1 MLSADV
7 EHKLGN
13 LLFQILSG
21 EKRVEESRHSLS
33 RHSDFEVSCAFKKV
47 DRIGMGFIS
56 SSDLKCFLE
65 NNRVPCSSEEA
76 YLIIRQYDSNSD
88 GRWAISEFR
97 NLAVPNSLPS
107 SADSHGN
114 FSKLSLDAEFL
125 LIKLLEIELQLQR
138 SLEILRKDLAALTD
152 FNIMDGFR
160 CLDKRNQAHIDEGAL
175 YLFLRRNGFPVCE
188 MEMQHIL
195 SRIDRD
201 KDGIISYVEFVDALL
216 PNQPHT
222 RETSPSKSF
231 RTSSPLK
238 AANRDYSPDRE
249 IIVRNYSPLKLSP
262 HRASSP
268 LRSPIIYSNRDNAQ
282 IMYSPSMKDVNI
294 SIQERSSGSY
304 APLNKSRNFSP
315 VKGNI
320 FSANSSLYL
329 DNTAS
334 QKRPVGEKEIIECFK
349 EEISISCEL
358 EDLKTELSL
367 KPDFNLI
374 DAFRMFDIMD
384 RGAVDLSSIEDFLN
398 EFPLKIDRDQIY
410 LLIRHYSH
418 KQDNFLRFSD
428 FSEIFTPSQEE
439 YARLLKNRNAFNF
452 SHIQRRR
459 VFSSDTL
466 ALFLDLL
473 KGIVNSEIESERHR
487 QRISRISNFRVQEV
501 FVAIDKDGDGFITVD
516 EFRKVLDENQI
527 SPNTKDLKNLMQ
539 KYDKNKDGRVSLT
552 EFIQEITP
560 KSSRIY

>member
-1 MLSADV
+1 
-7 EHKLGN
+7 
-13 LLFQILSG
+13 
-21 EKRVEESRHSLS
+21 
-33 RHSDFEVSCAFKKV
+33 
-47 DRIGMGFIS
+47 
-56 SSDLKCFLE
+56 
-65 NNRVPCSSEEA
+65 
-76 YLIIRQYDSNSD
+76 
-88 GRWAISEFR
+88 
-97 NLAVPNSLPS
+97 
-107 SADSHGN
+107 
-114 FSKLSLDAEFL
+114 
-125 LIKLLEIELQLQR
+125 
-138 SLEILRKDLAALTD
+138 
-152 FNIMDGFR
+152 
-160 CLDKRNQAHIDEGAL
+160 
-175 YLFLRRNGFPVCE
+175 
-188 MEMQHIL
+188 
-195 SRIDRD
+195 
-201 KDGIISYVEFVDALL
+201 
-216 PNQPHT
+216 
-222 RETSPSKSF
+222 
-231 RTSSPLK
+231 
-238 AANRDYSPDRE
+238 
-249 IIVRNYSPLKLSP
+249 
-262 HRASSP
+262 
-268 LRSPIIYSNRDNAQ
+268 
-282 IMYSPSMKDVNI
+282 MYSPSMKDVNI

-418 KQDNFLRFSD
+418 QQDNFLRFSD